1 MAKRIIVLVVTILI
15 TLGSPLAHAATTPLN
30 EVRETVDT
38 ILQTL
43 KKQDLKKEL
52 KREKIATLI
61 KKRFDFHVMSRQVLA
76 TNWKHAT
83 KEEREKFVTLFMDL
97 LKNTY
102 MERIEAY
109 NNEKIK
115 YVKEKVRG
123 KRALVDT
130 LVVTKSVEIPIRYKL
145 FLRKGEWFVYDV
157 VIEKV
162 SLIRNYRSSYKEIV
176 KKEGISGLLKKMEDK
191 IHDMNASNKTAKKK

>member
-61 KKRFDFHVMSRQVLA
+61 KKRFDFHVMSQQVLA
-76 TNWKHAT
+76 TKWKHAT
-83 KEEREKFVTLFMDL
+83 KEEREKFLTPFMDL
-97 LKNTY
+97 LKNTN

-109 NNEKIK
+109 NNE
-115 YVKEKVRG
+115 
-123 KRALVDT
+123 
-130 LVVTKSVEIPIRYKL
+130 
-145 FLRKGEWFVYDV
+145 
-157 VIEKV
+157 
-162 SLIRNYRSSYKEIV
+162 
-176 KKEGISGLLKKMEDK
+176 
-191 IHDMNASNKTAKKK
+191 